1 MTPSGHLTH
10 RRPALRATLKALLFG
25 AIAVLVFSVH
35 SPVATATPGTPSASA
50 ATTPAK
56 PIAKS
61 TVSTA
66 GGAAAANPAAAP
78 GRIRSAS
85 LARKPY
91 DATDCYEC
99 HAEVKAF
106 HVDGGH
112 KTVGCDSCHG
122 GLDTH
127 KAKGKG
133 RPTTHMDPASCGSCH
148 DNQYRTMY
156 NMNTDKKANR
166 EKSVATFGAMDKI
179 LTPHGF
185 TREHNEPR
193 SHAFALYDQVV
204 VDRAF
209 GGRFA
214 NKEGNAGLTRM
225 GGNFKIWD
233 VLIDQFPGEPHKTF
247 KPGTA
252 AAANPVCMSCK
263 TSDHILDWAYM
274 GDPHP
279 QAKWSRL
286 SKVNEFVKD
295 TNHSLNCNFCH
306 DPHAAKPR
314 IIRDGL
320 IQALTRPE
328 ADTLWHKDPKGAKIN
343 VVELGERGFTRK
355 IAMLSRYD
363 SKLQCAQCH
372 VEYNCNPGTD
382 PATGQ
387 AVTMADARTNHF
399 PFKAVDDIQ
408 QHYKDLKFGDFR
420 HGMTGAMLWKGQH
433 ADVET
438 FYNSKHQLAGVEC
451 ADCHMPKVKDAKT
464 GKTYTSHWQTSPR
477 HYIKETCLNCH
488 KEWSEKQAVY
498 AIDSLKE
505 RWTGKMRKAEFWL
518 TRLIDKFEQA
528 QNMGVDAAVLAE
540 ARSRHADAHIHYEWW
555 SATNGAHFH
564 NPQQFEASIN
574 KGMGISQAGIKLLD
588 DAMARRRPAAPAA
601 TPTAV
606 APESPAARPQ
616 AAALKPTSLTVNPR

>member
-233 VLIDQFPGEPHKTF
+233 VLIDEFPGEPHKTF

>member
-133 RPTTHMDPASCGSCH
+133 RPSTNMDPASCGSCH

-233 VLIDQFPGEPHKTF
+233 VLIDEFPGEPHKTF